1 MKKLVLSFAMVLAAS
16 MVSGQQLTKEQIKA
30 QKKEQKALMTKAK
43 EADKAIVAGDHAGAL
58 NTIQDALK
66 SPLTN
71 TNAYVWYVACKAKKG
86 LIDAENYKRAQGQ
99 QFNAEQLY
107 NSAYDIFDYLIK
119 CDEYDKAPNA
129 KGKVAPKYS
138 MEIVQMM
145 YENRNQLFNGGAYFY
160 NAEKY
165 DDAFKQ
171 FDMFIKTST
180 LEPLD
185 TIPAVKDKELN
196 ANAAY
201 YAALCGMQT
210 ENYKNVL
217 AHIDLA
223 MEEPSFKENA
233 MKYKAMSQANVGDS
247 VAWIQTLKQC
257 AKTFPA
263 NPYFYQCLI
272 AYYQLKN
279 QPEQM
284 TKFADEM
291 IASDPENPLFFFV
304 KGMVLQESGKTA
316 DAVEWYKKTLD
327 KDPNYEGALAN
338 LGICYTALAQEYS
351 QKNASTNI
359 KDKAKIA
366 KDKEIINGYFK
377 DALPL
382 YEKLR
387 KLQPTKTE
395 LWITGLSNCYYN
407 LNMDKELKEIEK
419 YLPKE

>member
-1 MKKLVLSFAMVLAAS
+1 
-16 MVSGQQLTKEQIKA
+16 
-30 QKKEQKALMTKAK
+30 
-43 EADKAIVAGDHAGAL
+43 
-58 NTIQDALK
+58 
-66 SPLTN
+66 
-71 TNAYVWYVACKAKKG
+71 
-86 LIDAENYKRAQGQ
+86 
-99 QFNAEQLY
+99 
-107 NSAYDIFDYLIK
+107 
-119 CDEYDKAPNA
+119 
-129 KGKVAPKYS
+129 
-138 MEIVQMM
+138 
-145 YENRNQLFNGGAYFY
+145 
-160 NAEKY
+160 
-165 DDAFKQ
+165 
-171 FDMFIKTST
+171 
-180 LEPLD
+180 
-185 TIPAVKDKELN
+185 
-196 ANAAY
+196 
-201 YAALCGMQT
+201 
-210 ENYKNVL
+210 
-217 AHIDLA
+217 
-223 MEEPSFKENA
+223 

-247 VAWIQTLKQC
+247 VAWIQTLKQG

-316 DAVEWYKKTLD
+316 DAVAWYKKTLE

-377 DALPL
+377 EALPL